1 MRDHGL
7 LMTSRTL
14 SWLSK
19 HQEALGCGVSGKL
32 GSSAGRFISFMQIA
46 DPIEFDLLVEAMQY
60 AHDLRKYVFR
70 LDGIPS
76 LSLSQNLFN

>member
-7 LMTSRTL
+7 LVTSRTL

-19 HQEALGCGVSGKL
+19 HSEALGCGQTGKL
-32 GSSAGRFISFMQIA
+32 GSAGRFISFMQLT
-46 DPIEFDLLVEAMQY
+46 DPVEFDQLVEAMQY

-70 LDGIPS
+70 LAHAT
-76 LSLSQNLFN
+76 